1 MGDSL
6 NKKMV
11 SWYRAT
17 CFGRPIGPWRKS
29 VRYARE
35 DLIAEGLGSHDE
47 YGCFFVT
54 VPGGMDRQS
63 EWMPYDDA
71 VALAS
76 SVKSSNPAHHRE
88 SLPIANLD
96 RTMRLVRRSRD

>member
-6 NKKMV
+6 DQKMFT
-11 SWYRAT
+11 WYRAT

-29 VRYARE
+29 GRHARE
-35 DLIAEGLGSHDE
+35 DLIAQGLGSYDE

-63 EWMPYDDA
+63 EWMLYEEA
-71 VALAS
+71 VALAA
-76 SVKSSNPAHHRE
+76 SVKRSHPPHHRE
-88 SLPIANLD
+88 GLSVANLN
-96 RTMRLVRRSRD
+96 RSMGLVRRSRD

>member
-63 EWMPYDDA
+63 EWMPYDEA
-71 VALAS
+71 VALAA
-76 SVKSSNPAHHRE
+76 SVKRGHTAHHRE
-88 SLPIANLD
+88 GLPIANLD
-96 RTMRLVRRSRD
+96 RSMRLVRRPRD

>member
-63 EWMPYDDA
+63 EWMPYDEA
-71 VALAS
+71 VALAA
-76 SVKSSNPAHHRE
+76 SVKRSHTAHHRE
-88 SLPIANLD
+88 ALPIANLD
-96 RTMRLVRRSRD
+96 RSMRLVRRSRD

>member
-1 MGDSL
+1 MSDAF

-11 SWYRAT
+11 TWYRAT

-29 VRYARE
+29 VLYARE

-54 VPGGMDRQS
+54 VPGGLDQQA
-63 EWMPYDDA
+63 EWMPYDEA
-71 VALAS
+71 VALAA
-76 SVKSSNPAHHRE
+76 SVKRSHPPHYRKG
-88 SLPIANLD
+88 LPVTNLN
-96 RTMRLVRRSRD
+96 RSMRLIRRPRD

>member
-1 MGDSL
+1 LGDSL

-29 VRYARE
+29 VRTARE

-63 EWMPYDDA
+63 EWMPYDEA
-71 VALAS
+71 VALTT
-76 SVKSSNPAHHRE
+76 SVKRGHTAHHSE

-96 RTMRLVRRSRD
+96 RSMRLVRRPRN